1 MKILYLSYD
10 GMTDQLGQ
18 SQVLPYLTG
27 LSAAGHQ
34 IHLVSFE
41 KPGRFEKYRTTIE
54 QIVNTAGIT
63 WHPLK
68 YHKSPPVLSTLRDLN
83 QLKKITQ
90 QLHDKHQF
98 DIVHC
103 RSYITAFAGLDLK
116 KKTGIR
122 FIFDMRGFYADERV
136 DGKIWNLNNPLYNFI
151 YQYFKK
157 KEKEFLINADHT
169 VSLTHAAADIIQQMK
184 LKGNNP
190 LPITVIPCCADLQ
203 LFNYE
208 NYNASI
214 KQEVRAKLKIADDAF
229 VLVYLGAIGTWYM
242 LDEMLEFFNKL
253 VKNNTKA
260 VFLFITNEPAEFI
273 LNKARE
279 HNINKDALRII
290 AANRNEVPYYLAA
303 ANLSVFFIVPT
314 FSKKASSPTKQGELM
329 GMGIPIICNA
339 GVGDTDEIINK
350 SQCGFVLSSLDE
362 AGFMAAAMQA
372 DRLTGISKEKIR
384 EGAKQFYSLEKGVA
398 SYDKI
403 YLSLKS

>member
-41 KPGRFEKYRTTIE
+41 KPGRFEKFRTTIE
-54 QIVNTAGIT
+54 PIVNTAGIT
-63 WHPLK
+63 WHPLT
-68 YHKSPPVLSTLRDLN
+68 YHKTPPVLSTLRDLN
-83 QLKKITQ
+83 RLKKFTR
-90 QLHDKHQF
+90 QLHDIHQF

-136 DGKIWNLNNPLYNFI
+136 DGKIWKLNNPLYNFI
-151 YQYFKK
+151 YHYFKR

-169 VSLTHAAADIIQQMK
+169 VSLTHAAAEIIQHMK
-184 LKGNNP
+184 LKGNNA
-190 LPITVIPCCADLQ
+190 LPVTVIPCCADLQ

-242 LDEMLEFFNKL
+242 LDEMLDFFNNL

-260 VFLFITNEPAEFI
+260 VFLFITHEPAAFI
-273 LNKARE
+273 INKARE

-290 AANRNEVPYYLAA
+290 GASRNEVPYYLAA

-362 AGFMAAAMQA
+362 AGFNAAAMQA
-372 DRLTGISKEKIR
+372 DRLTEISKEKIR
-384 EGAKQFYSLEKGVA
+384 EGAKAFYSLEKGVA
-398 SYDKI
+398 AYDKI
-403 YLSLKS
+403 YQSLKF